1 MTVVLEPQ
9 VDRVPMSRSQQNMYN
24 GAVQASDPG
33 SYLIGKSFRFHPIEL
48 AAFMCALE
56 AAVAANPVQLCV
68 LEPGVQH
75 DRHPELVQRLQFG
88 DIVSIAA
95 DEEGLTARTA
105 DALVSQ
111 WADDLKARPLVRYT
125 VRTGADGRVRG
136 LDIHAH
142 HLLLDGGAIGVIE
155 ADLGRHLSS
164 AKEVKVSRAT
174 GALTRIA
181 TAHSR
186 EIAKADESLQ
196 RFGAA
201 IQREL
206 TDTARRSVP
215 GRHRDGA
222 AAGAAKG
229 VLLESV
235 TVSAKEFDA
244 ITALAEREQVPLNIL
259 VARLRGGGCQS
270 AAEHTDAIDSRG
282 GQQVR

>member
-33 SYLIGKSFRFHPIEL
+33 LYLIGKSFRFHPIEL

-105 DALVSQ
+105 DAVASQ
-111 WADDLKARPLVRYT
+111 WAADLKARPLVRYT

-155 ADLGRHLSS
+155 ADLGRNLSS
-164 AKEVKVSRAT
+164 AKEAKVSRTT

-206 TDTARRSVP
+206 TDAARRPCPGNTATARRPAPPRACCWNRSP
-215 GRHRDGA
+215 YPPRRSMRSP
-222 AAGAAKG
+222 
-229 VLLESV
+229 LSP
-235 TVSAKEFDA
+235 SA
-244 ITALAEREQVPLNIL
+244 
-259 VARLRGGGCQS
+259 
-270 AAEHTDAIDSRG
+270 SRCP
-282 GQQVR
+282 

>member
-33 SYLIGKSFRFHPIEL
+33 LYLIGKSFRFHPIEL

-105 DALVSQ
+105 DAVASQ
-111 WADDLKARPLVRYT
+111 WAADLKARPLVRYT

-155 ADLGRHLSS
+155 ADLGRNLSS
-164 AKEVKVSRAT
+164 AN
-174 GALTRIA
+174 I
-181 TAHSR
+181 
-186 EIAKADESLQ
+186 
-196 RFGAA
+196 
-201 IQREL
+201 
-206 TDTARRSVP
+206 
-215 GRHRDGA
+215 
-222 AAGAAKG
+222 
-229 VLLESV
+229 
-235 TVSAKEFDA
+235 
-244 ITALAEREQVPLNIL
+244 AERGG
-259 VARLRGGGCQS
+259 RRRRGAG
-270 AAEHTDAIDSRG
+270 
-282 GQQVR
+282 VRR